1 MWQENPVR
9 DAVYRALGVGV
20 LMVGALSITL
30 LPLYMM
36 GQMQL
41 RMSNRPPLPER
52 IYR

>member
-9 DAVYRALGVGV
+9 DAIYRALGVGV

-36 GQMQL
+36 GVTHSRL
-41 RMSNRPPLPER
+41 EKRPPLPER
-52 IYR
+52 FYR